1 MIFFPRDDKNNAQN
15 LGQADLK
22 TLLKASH
29 NKAFGHEQIK
39 ALVKHLARRAAEEDF
54 KMFLD
59 AHALPDSK
67 TDT

>member
-1 MIFFPRDDKNNAQN
+1 MILFPRDDKNNAQN

-29 NKAFGHEQIK
+29 NEAFGHEQIK

-54 KMFLD
+54 QMLLD
-59 AHALPDSK
+59 AHALPDTNS
-67 TDT
+67 D

>member
-1 MIFFPRDDKNNAQN
+1 MILFPRDDKNN
-15 LGQADLK
+15 GKADLK

-29 NKAFGHEQIK
+29 NEAFGHEQIK

-54 KMFLD
+54 QMLLD

-67 TDT
+67 TD

>member
-1 MIFFPRDDKNNAQN
+1 MNVFPSSSKNHGKE
-15 LGQADLK
+15 LGKVDLK
-22 TLLKASH
+22 TPYKASH
-29 NKAFGHEQIK
+29 NQAFGHEQIK

-54 KMFLD
+54 KMLLD